1 MGQPAA
7 KKGDRVF
14 AIHTHVVLVP
24 PIPMPT
30 PTPFSFNGPID
41 DSLSADVNIEGQA
54 AATQGSTASNSP
66 QHIPVPPSGSFA
78 TPPSNMARITG
89 GSASVNINGKP
100 AARMGDAASACDLPG
115 AQVIATGGAVFI
127 G

>member
-1 MGQPAA
+1 MGQPGA
-7 KKGDRVF
+7 KKGDQIV
-14 AIHTHVVLVP
+14 AIHIHVVLEP
-24 PIPMPT
+24 PFST
-30 PTPFSFNGPID
+30 PTPIPFPFNGLID
-41 DSLSADVNIEGQA
+41 DVLSADVNIEGRP

-66 QHIPVPPSGSFA
+66 PHVPAPGTFA
-78 TPPSNMARITG
+78 TPPSNMARITS

-115 AQVIATGGAVFI
+115 AQVIAAGGAVFI

>member
-14 AIHTHVVLVP
+14 AIHNHVVLVP
-24 PIPMPT
+24 PTPTPT
-30 PTPFSFNGPID
+30 PTPFSFNGLID
-41 DSLSADVNIEGQA
+41 DALSPDVNIEGQA
-54 AATQGSTASNSP
+54 AATQGSTAINSP
-66 QHIPVPPSGSFA
+66 QHIPPSGSFA